1 MAQMKRQQTLVR
13 DHLTMIVIALLVII
27 SAIAIVLSQHHSRG
41 LITGLQGLYVERDK
55 LDTEWGQLLLEQST
69 WATPSRIE
77 HFAGE
82 KLNMRVPSHD
92 NFMVIRGRSQ

>member
-1 MAQMKRQQTLVR
+1 MLIR
-13 DHLTMIVIALLVII
+13 DHIAVIVIALLVMV

-41 LITGLQGLYVERDK
+41 LITELQGLYVERDW

-77 HFAGE
+77 HFAGN
-82 KLNMRVPSHD
+82 KLNMSVPSHD
-92 NFMVIRGRSQ
+92 NFVVLVHE

>member
-1 MAQMKRQQTLVR
+1 MLIRN
-13 DHLTMIVIALLVII
+13 HLGLIIIALLVII
-27 SAIAIVLSQHHSRG
+27 SAIAIVLSQHHSRS
-41 LITGLQGLYVERDK
+41 LITELQDLYVERDK

-77 HFAGE
+77 HFAND

-92 NFMVIRGRSQ
+92 NFVVIRGRF